1 MYLTP
6 KQRRKNTITIIALL
20 LGIPLTVFAAWQTV
34 QLLSKA
40 STEPVPQD
48 VIISNV
54 STNSVSIGWVTEV
67 SSDGAVVLVE
77 NGSDSS
83 QVIDKRGTD
92 KRKNH
97 YVELTDL
104 EPNSDYTFAIISGGE
119 RYESEGENSFTFVT
133 APISSSIPTPNPV
146 YGDGGSFSQDDFVV
160 YIINKSQSSYPVSV
174 IPNASGGWAAD
185 LSGFRDGEDLSLVS
199 VQDSDSLEV
208 VVYSGLN
215 EGDTVSGTFTE
226 LFDSKGQLRSI
237 YSLSPEENTSLITSF
252 SDFDTSTQ
260 DGDSSVDTDDTT
272 SDDTDITDDTERSFR
287 IVHDLSWEDLI
298 KAGANLD
305 IDLGEDSVLITNLRD
320 TGFDVVWVS
329 EDAEQGYVEYGEEED
344 SLDLEAKDIRDS
356 LTVKDEYY
364 THYVEVDDLD
374 PETTY
379 YFDIHSG
386 NDTYDGYNT
395 TTFATLSSA
404 PPIGSISGD
413 ISNAPSEEGVI
424 VVGRITDEDD
434 EGTSGNSQYAS
445 TISDSN
451 GGWIL
456 SIADIRNSDGSTY
469 FSYTDEDIIAL
480 DLLCYGESTTKEE
493 LMESIESR
501 DIELAITASGDSV
514 QYTKVPLLNDYSVL
528 GIQIFSPV
536 GNEDMEENIS
546 DSQDVLGVDT
556 ESVPNTGILDSV
568 FGKIFL
574 GLGCVIFGLG
584 IWKSVDKKKKFN
596 RL

>member
-6 KQRRKNTITIIALL
+6 KQRRKNTITIVALL

-34 QLLSKA
+34 QLLSRA
-40 STEPVPQD
+40 STEPIPQD

-67 SSDGAVVLVE
+67 SSDGAVVLLE

-83 QVIDKRGTD
+83 QIIDKRGTD

-97 YVELTDL
+97 YIELTDL
-104 EPNSDYTFAIISGGE
+104 EPNSDYTFAIVSGGE

-185 LSGFRDGEDLSLVS
+185 LSGFRDGEDLSLIS

-215 EGDTVSGTFTE
+215 EGDTVSGTFAE

-237 YSLSPEENTSLITSF
+237 YALSPEENTSLITSF

-260 DGDSSVDTDDTT
+260 SGDTSVDTDDTT
-272 SDDTDITDDTERSFR
+272 IDDTDTVDDTERNFR

-298 KAGANLD
+298 KAGASLD
-305 IDLGEDSVLITNLRD
+305 IELGEDSVLVTNLRD

-329 EDAEQGYVEYGEEED
+329 EDAEQGYVEYGEEEG

-356 LTVKDEYY
+356 LTVKDEYR

-374 PETTY
+374 PETEY

-386 NDTYDGYNT
+386 NDTYDGFST
-395 TTFATLSSA
+395 TTFATLASA

-413 ISNAPSEEGVI
+413 IANAPSEDGVI
-424 VVGRITDEDD
+424 VVGRISDEDD
-434 EGTSGNSQYAS
+434 DGASGNSQYAS

-456 SIADIRNSDGSTY
+456 SVADIRNSDGSAY
-469 FSYTDEDIIAL
+469 FSYTDEDIISL

-501 DIELAITASGDSV
+501 DIELAVTTSGDSI

-536 GNEDMEENIS
+536 NNNDIEENTL
-546 DSQDVLGVDT
+546 DPQDVLGVDT

-568 FGKIFL
+568 FGKMFV